1 MSELS
6 ETKELIFDTLIELSS
21 MLGYENVT
29 VRDIAKK
36 VGINVSSIY
45 YHYESKEKILE
56 HVYEYY
62 QRHYFDNRKP
72 VETMKKMIE
81 TANAED
87 IIFALARNFESEDQ
101 KRHMRM
107 ILITKLIYMRLF
119 QDPTA
124 NAMFNEN
131 NADETE
137 YLMEIL
143 KHGVAVGRIKPDFDL
158 EAFAG
163 ILLGSMVAMGVM
175 AFANPSYTVG
185 LLNHESRMRSMVSK
199 LFDTALRDC

>member
-1 MSELS
+1 MSELA
-6 ETKELIFDTLIELSS
+6 ETKELIFDTFIELSS
-21 MLGYENVT
+21 TFGYENVT

-72 VETMKKMIE
+72 VEVMKKMIE
-81 TANAED
+81 NSNAED
-87 IIFALARNFESEDQ
+87 IIFALARNFMSDDQ

-119 QDPTA
+119 QDTTA

-131 NADETE
+131 NTNEIH

-143 KHGVAVGRIKPDFDL
+143 YHGVDVGKIRADFDL

-199 LFDTALRDC
+199 LFATGLA

>member
-21 MLGYENVT
+21 AYGYENVT

-81 TANAED
+81 TASAEE
-87 IIFALARNFESEDQ
+87 IIFALARNFMSDDQ

-119 QDPTA
+119 QDTTA
-124 NAMFNEN
+124 NTMFNEN
-131 NADETE
+131 NNDEIS

-143 KHGVAVGRIKPDFDL
+143 KHGVVVGRIEPDFDL

-175 AFANPSYTVG
+175 AFANPAYTVG
-185 LLNHESRMRSMVSK
+185 LLNYESRMRSMVSR
-199 LFDTALRDC
+199 LFDSALVR

>member
-1 MSELS
+1 MSDLS

-21 MLGYENVT
+21 SFGYENVT

-62 QRHYFDNRKP
+62 QRHYFDNRKS
-72 VETMKKMIE
+72 VETMKVMIE
-81 TANAED
+81 TVDAEE
-87 IIFALARNFESEDQ
+87 IIFALARNFMSDDQ

-119 QDPTA
+119 QDAAA

-131 NADETE
+131 NADEMD

-143 KHGVAVGRIKPDFDL
+143 RHGVAVGRIAPDFDL

-185 LLNHESRMRSMVSK
+185 ILNHEARMRSMVSK
-199 LFDTALRDC
+199 LFDTALIK